1 MKKERI
7 GHNAGLVWNLLR
19 CHCSHT
25 REELLTLS
33 HLSDVE
39 LAEALGWLARED
51 KIIFHNDDGN
61 EKVMLN
67 NAPYF

>member
-1 MKKERI
+1 MKKGSI
-7 GHNAGLVWNLLR
+7 GHNAGLVWSLLN

-25 REELLTLS
+25 REELVNLS
-33 HLSDVE
+33 HLTEVE

-51 KIIFHNDDGN
+51 KIIFHDDDGN